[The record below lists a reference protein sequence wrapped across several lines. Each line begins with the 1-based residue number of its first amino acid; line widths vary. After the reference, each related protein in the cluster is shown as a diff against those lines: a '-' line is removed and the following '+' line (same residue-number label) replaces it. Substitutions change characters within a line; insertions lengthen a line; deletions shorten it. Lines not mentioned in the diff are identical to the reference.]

1 MAYDLDRDRKE
12 SAYRLNCLLPGDLG
26 DRLSSYASAT
36 GVTKVSIVTA
46 ALDSYL
52 TVQNA
57 ARQMV
62 DRLSDPMVLASV
74 VSSLSPELRSELGL
88 SAADL
93 LAAEESAEG

>member
-1 MAYDLDRDRKE
+1 MAYDLDRDRQE

-26 DRLSSYASAT
+26 DRLSAYASAT
-36 GVTKVSIVTA
+36 GVTKVAIVTA

-62 DRLSDPMVLASV
+62 DRLSDPMVMAAV
-74 VSSLSPELRSELGL
+74 VSSLSPELLSQLGL
-88 SAADL
+88 SASDL
-93 LAAEESAEG
+93 SAAEESAEG